1 MVFPKQQK
9 YVPYLYVL
17 RLPAMTLAP
26 ASDRAS
32 YGVMTDGPLVA
43 IANLPSFVVMK
54 LDLVPNA
61 SAVTPMSV
69 NTARQSSMRANGD
82 LTIYLLQFFLG
93 SDQA

>member
-1 MVFPKQQK
+1 
-9 YVPYLYVL
+9 
-17 RLPAMTLAP
+17 
-26 ASDRAS
+26 
-32 YGVMTDGPLVA
+32 
-43 IANLPSFVVMK
+43 MK